1 MSQQLGEVRAE
12 VQALKSENQQQAQA
26 LQEAKSSVYVRWGRS
41 VCPSSNEVVY
51 TGVVGGA
58 HEDSSGSAT
67 NYLCLTLSPV
77 YSSRPVPSEYALLY
91 GGEYQTH
98 DSHYQKDPLGWGG
111 GIEGGGGGGAEQ
123 CRRETPFGQLP
134 CLVYKDKRYGQSS
147 AIASFLAR
155 EFGLYG
161 KSNLDSLRIDEVMNL
176 VSDMGQAMAKARF
189 ESDEAKKVTLADLA
203 VFDITETV
211 NKTKADA
218 TAAFPLLQKLC
229 KNVAEHPN
237 VKKYLATR
245 KDTPF

>member
-1 MSQQLGEVRAE
+1 
-12 VQALKSENQQQAQA
+12 
-26 LQEAKSSVYVRWGRS
+26 
-41 VCPSSNEVVY
+41 
-51 TGVVGGA
+51 
-58 HEDSSGSAT
+58 
-67 NYLCLTLSPV
+67 
-77 YSSRPVPSEYALLY
+77 
-91 GGEYQTH
+91 
-98 DSHYQKDPLGWGG
+98 
-111 GIEGGGGGGAEQ
+111 
-123 CRRETPFGQLP
+123 TPFGQLP

-155 EFGLYG
+155 EF
-161 KSNLDSLRIDEVMNL
+161 
-176 VSDMGQAMAKARF
+176 AMAKARF